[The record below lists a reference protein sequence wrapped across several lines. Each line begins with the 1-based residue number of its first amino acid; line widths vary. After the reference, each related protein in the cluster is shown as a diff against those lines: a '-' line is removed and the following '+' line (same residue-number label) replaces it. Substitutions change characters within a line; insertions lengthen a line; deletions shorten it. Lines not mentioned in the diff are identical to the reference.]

1 MNKQDLFIGFLVGVA
16 ANISG
21 VFLYISVFSEM
32 NIDDT
37 LADAVTNGYLGKL
50 IALGA
55 ILNFL
60 PFFVFLKKNQQYH
73 ARGVLLATIC
83 IAVAIAVY
91 KVVS

>member
-1 MNKQDLFIGFLVGVA
+1 MNKQDVFTGFLVGIA

-21 VFLYISVFSEM
+21 LFLYVTLFSEL

-37 LADAVTNGYLGKL
+37 LQDAMSNNYLGKI

-60 PFFVFLKKNQQYH
+60 PFFLFLKKKQNAH
-73 ARGVLLATIC
+73 ARGVLMASILA
-83 IAVAIAVY
+83 AIAIGIS
-91 KVVS
+91 KILN

>member
-91 KVVS
+91 KVVT

>member
-1 MNKQDLFIGFLVGVA
+1 MSKQDLFVGFLVGLA
-16 ANISG
+16 ANIAG

-32 NIDDT
+32 NIDNT
-37 LADAVTNGYLGKL
+37 LADAMRNEYLGKL

-60 PFFVFLKKNQQYH
+60 PFFVFLKKNQHYH

-83 IAVAIAVY
+83 VAIAIAIY
-91 KVVS
+91 KIVS